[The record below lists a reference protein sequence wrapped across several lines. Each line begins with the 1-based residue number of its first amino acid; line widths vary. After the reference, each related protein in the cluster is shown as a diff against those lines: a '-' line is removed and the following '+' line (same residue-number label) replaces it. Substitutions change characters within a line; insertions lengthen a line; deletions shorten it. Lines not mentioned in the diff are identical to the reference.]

1 MHTGDVGIMDEEGYV
16 RIADRTKDMIIV
28 SGFKVFSTKL
38 EDTLT
43 QHPAIGM
50 VAAIGL
56 PNPDR
61 PGSEIVKVVIQ
72 IDSEF
77 EYDGNEEALKEDI
90 TAFAKEKCAAY
101 EVPKIIEFIEELPL
115 TAVGKVD
122 KKILRK

>member
-1 MHTGDVGIMDEEGYV
+1 M
-16 RIADRTKDMIIV
+16 
-28 SGFKVFSTKL
+28 
-38 EDTLT
+38 
-43 QHPAIGM
+43 M

-77 EYDGNEEALKEDI
+77 KYDGNEEALKQEI
-90 TAFAKEKCAAY
+90 ISFAKENCSPY
-101 EVPKIIEFIEELPL
+101 EVPKIIEFTEELPL